1 MSVNFYTNNVLNY
14 TVDFYELLF
23 IVYIFLVLENSMLYR
38 NPSQISEGEPI
49 ISQQKSNLSL
59 GN

>member
-38 NPSQISEGEPI
+38 NPSLISEGETI
-49 ISQQKSNLSL
+49 ISRQESNLL
-59 GN
+59 LRN

>member
-38 NPSQISEGEPI
+38 NPSLISEGETI
-49 ISQQKSNLSL
+49 ISQQESNLSL